1 MECYWVLGQRLDF
14 LATGET
20 TSGHYSIFHVFI
32 PAGPPGPLPH
42 RHRHADEF
50 FFVVEGRVEVLFGG
64 AWRPLGPGQFLHV
77 PRGTTH
83 TFRNATT
90 DAARMLSGF
99 VPSGF
104 ERFFRDF
111 GHSARHEDVEPLPV
125 QEAEVQR
132 LNATASQYDLELCRG
147 QEPHVQKS

>member
-1 MECYWVLGQRLDF
+1 MECYWVLGQRIDF

-20 TSGHYSIFHVFI
+20 TAGHYSLFHVFI

-42 RHRHADEF
+42 KHRDADEF
-50 FFVVEGRVEVLFGG
+50 FFVLEGRVEVLFEDV
-64 AWRPLGPGQFLHV
+64 WRPLRPGQFQHL
-77 PRGTTH
+77 PRGTLH
-83 TFRNATT
+83 TFGNVTT

-111 GHSARHEDVEPLPV
+111 GQPARLEDVEPLPV
-125 QEAEVQR
+125 READIQR
-132 LNATASQYDLELCRG
+132 LNATASRYGMELGRAL
-147 QEPHVQKS
+147 S

>member
-1 MECYWVLGQRLDF
+1 MECYWVLGQRIDF

-20 TSGHYSIFHVFI
+20 TSGDYSLFHVFI

-42 RHRHADEF
+42 IHTDADEF
-50 FFVVEGRVEVLFGG
+50 FFVLEGRVEVLFGD
-64 AWRPLGPGQFLHV
+64 AWRPLGPEQFQHV
-77 PRGTTH
+77 PHGTVH
-83 TFRNATT
+83 TFRNVTT

-111 GHSARHEDVEPLPV
+111 GQPATLEDVEPLPV
-125 QEAEVQR
+125 QDAEIER
-132 LNATASQYDLELCRG
+132 LKATASQYDMEMAT
-147 QEPHVQKS
+147 